1 MPHRRTSY
9 SIQRHEAA
17 RIVSQAA
24 VKDPSV
30 RESINVLTSGRIAQ
44 ILQNHFGTF
53 DLRVINSYDVGE
65 VLSDSLGR
73 GTLQKVDALE

>member
-1 MPHRRTSY
+1 MPHRRSSY
-9 SIQRHEAA
+9 SIQRREAA

-30 RESINVLTSGRIAQ
+30 RESVNVLTPGRIALV
-44 ILQNHFGTF
+44 LQNRFGRF
-53 DLRVINSYDVGE
+53 ELDVINQYDVGE
-65 VLSDSLGR
+65 ILSDSLGR